1 VKKILIIDDLP
12 ENVFMLQD
20 RLEHEG
26 YEILT
31 AYDGKSGINKAIS
44 ELPDLILLD
53 VMMPEMTGIEVC
65 NKLVSNPSTANIPII
80 LVTAKSG
87 AEDTKEGLEAGA
99 FDYIKKPFNKIELLA
114 RVRSALKL
122 SEAQKKYLEVE
133 QKNTFA
139 ATVVTANHKIK
150 QPLTL
155 MSLSSAALKRE
166 VNREVIS
173 KDAILKRLNYIDTAI
188 KEISDVLN
196 QLNSIKKP
204 VFSDYVKDIK
214 MIDVE
219 QDKAGAAEVKQSL
232 AGEGETNFTGS

>member
-1 VKKILIIDDLP
+1 LKRILVIDDLP
-12 ENVFMLQD
+12 ENVFLLQD
-20 RLEHEG
+20 RLETEG
-26 YEILT
+26 FEILT
-31 AYDGKSGINKAIS
+31 AYDGKSGINKAVN

-53 VMMPEMTGIEVC
+53 VMMPEINGIEVC
-65 NKLVSNPSTANIPII
+65 KTLVNNPSTASIPVI

-99 FDYIKKPFNKIELLA
+99 FDYIKKPFNKVELLA
-114 RVRSALKL
+114 RINSALKL
-122 SEAQKKYLEVE
+122 SEAQKKYLEAE
-133 QKNTFA
+133 QKSTFA

-166 VNREVIS
+166 INKEVIS
-173 KDAILKRLNYIDTAI
+173 KEAVMKRLNYIEAAI
-188 KEISDVLN
+188 KEISNVLN

-214 MIDVE
+214 MIEVE
-219 QDKAGAAEVKQSL
+219 KEEDEKEMDTS
-232 AGEGETNFTGS
+232 S

>member
-1 VKKILIIDDLP
+1 LKRILVIDDLP
-12 ENVFMLQD
+12 ENVFLLQD
-20 RLEHEG
+20 RLENEG

-31 AYDGKSGINKAIS
+31 AYDGKTGINKAIS

-53 VMMPEMTGIEVC
+53 VMMPEMNGIEVC
-65 NKLVSNPSTANIPII
+65 KILVSNPSTVNIPII
-80 LVTAKSG
+80 LVTAKAG

-99 FDYIKKPFNKIELLA
+99 FDYVKKPFNKVELLA
-114 RVRSALKL
+114 RVTSALKL
-122 SEAQKKYLEVE
+122 SEAQKKYLEAE
-133 QKNTFA
+133 QKNTFS

-166 VNREVIS
+166 VNKEVIS
-173 KDAILKRLNYIDTAI
+173 KEAILKRINYIDTAI
-188 KEISDVLN
+188 KEISEVLN

-214 MIDVE
+214 MIECEKDTVE
-219 QDKAGAAEVKQSL
+219 VLK
-232 AGEGETNFTGS
+232 